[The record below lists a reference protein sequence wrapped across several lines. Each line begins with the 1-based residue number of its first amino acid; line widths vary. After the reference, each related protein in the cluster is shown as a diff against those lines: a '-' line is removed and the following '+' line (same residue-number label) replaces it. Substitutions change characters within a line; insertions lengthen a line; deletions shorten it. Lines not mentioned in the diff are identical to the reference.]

1 MQGKTLPAEQNYV
14 SPDHQVHFPI
24 ASGIAPSQL
33 TRLILT
39 TYMKEIYQ
47 CIES

>member
-14 SPDHQVHFPI
+14 SPDQQVHFPI

-39 TYMKEIYQ
+39 TYMKKSI
-47 CIES
+47 SV